1 MHSLTHSLTHEEIR
15 AKFAHRKD
23 LSQRAEMMNPDF
35 TDILLP
41 EEVEYLAATRIDS
54 FNRDRKAAVR
64 EKARTFVDTSDQAEA
79 IRYQRKRSPH
89 WFVTIN
95 PRPEVDWDELH
106 ATIIDVLSQPEITDP
121 LWCYEQRNEN
131 GGLHA
136 HILLTTS
143 NIGDNFYNRKFK
155 GVFIPEL
162 CKTPDHVIIKY
173 VPEKD
178 LEKVKSY
185 IRKTY
190 VAKSKNAANKATIA
204 WRKKGE
210 FRMNLRGTTLLVC
223 PPTPN

>member
-1 MHSLTHSLTHEEIR
+1 MRKNLKEFIYLKMHSLTHSLTHEEIR
-15 AKFAHRKD
+15 AKFKHRKD
-23 LSQRAEMMNPDF
+23 LSQRAEMIDPDF

-64 EKARTFVDTSDQAEA
+64 EKARTFVDTSDQAEL
-79 IRYQRKRSPH
+79 IRFQRKRSPN

-143 NIGDNFYNRKFK
+143 NTTDNFYNRKFK
-155 GVFIPEL
+155 GAFIPEL
-162 CKTPDHVIIKY
+162 CQTPDHVVIKY
-173 VPEKD
+173 VPDKD
-178 LEKVKSY
+178 IEKVKSY
-185 IRKTY
+185 IRK
-190 VAKSKNAANKATIA
+190 
-204 WRKKGE
+204 
-210 FRMNLRGTTLLVC
+210 RM
-223 PPTPN
+223 